1 MQLSAHFQNRIEA
14 LFQAIASTA
23 ISFRLLSPRP
33 TRSTSMLIIPKRA
46 SDFFTATSLW
56 GRARVNEGT
65 GSGGGIK
72 HRERNENLVIT
83 ITRKQRRAVWNTR
96 NANFIIT
103 VCK

>member
-1 MQLSAHFQNRIEA
+1 
-14 LFQAIASTA
+14 
-23 ISFRLLSPRP
+23 
-33 TRSTSMLIIPKRA
+33 MLIIPKRA

-56 GRARVNEGT
+56 GRARANEGT
-65 GSGGGIK
+65 GSGGGTTK

-83 ITRKQRRAVWNTR
+83 ITRKQRRAVR